1 MPKPMGVKLRCKE
14 CGSEVVINQVE
25 RRWATCNGKRILV
38 TMHECGECGSVN
50 VLQLDDECTIK
61 LFDQIRGLVAQRS
74 KTANPIKLKNQAG
87 LFNKLNS
94 KLENRRKVLIK
105 SYVGK
110 KLIIEETNKTLPD
123 GWVMAV

>member
-1 MPKPMGVKLRCKE
+1 MPKLMGVKLRCKE

-50 VLQLDDECTIK
+50 VLQLDDEGT
-61 LFDQIRGLVAQRS
+61 
-74 KTANPIKLKNQAG
+74 IKLKNQAG

-94 KLENRRKVLIK
+94 KLENKRKTLIK

>member
-1 MPKPMGVKLRCKE
+1 MPKPIGVKLRCKE

-25 RRWATCNGKRILV
+25 RRWGLCNGKRILV

-50 VLQLDDECTIK
+50 VLQLDDEGTIK

-74 KTANPIKLKNQAG
+74 KKANPIKLKNQAG

>member
-38 TMHECGECGSVN
+38 TMHEGGECGSVN
-50 VLQLDDECTIK
+50 VLQLDDEGTIK
-61 LFDQIRGLVAQRS
+61 LFDPIRSLVVQRS

-94 KLENRRKVLIK
+94 KLENKRKVLIK